1 MTLRNKVIFTN
12 KLNQQI
18 SLQLMVV
25 KRALLGENK
34 VIQSSQM
41 KMLRTAR
48 IQCLQCINCMPK
60 IILSGLH
67 LGIEQQFGEMEMLI
81 FLDHEI
87 ETEAK
92 PI

>member
-1 MTLRNKVIFTN
+1 
-12 KLNQQI
+12 
-18 SLQLMVV
+18 MVV

-41 KMLRTAR
+41 KMLRIAR

-67 LGIEQQFGEMEMLI
+67 LEIEQQFGEMEMLI